1 MSDTVKMVL
10 GGIGGLIALYLL
22 VKFGDGFAKV
32 VSSSG
37 TVLVNESKTLQGR

>member
-1 MSDTVKMVL
+1 MSELAKIVL

-22 VKFGDGFAKV
+22 VKYGDGFAKV

-37 TVLVNESKTLQGR
+37 NVLINESKTLQGR